1 MTTANCPTED
11 LATIT
16 LGTRPARPLQV
27 TATVGEAGLG
37 GNALVTG
44 STRIAWQAQSDV
56 AAYRVTFFDLSNG
69 ESIWPFTAEPDGR
82 DSRGPFL
89 RVTRDGVTCEL
100 KSTGP
105 SEIKYEVAVDDARDD
120 VDPLDPTIIIRPARA
135 QA

>member
-1 MTTANCPTED
+1 MTTDNCTTED

-16 LGTRPARPLQV
+16 LGTRQARPLQV

-44 STRIAWQAQSDV
+44 STRIAWKAQGDFAV
-56 AAYRVTFFDLSNG
+56 YRVTFFDLSNG
-69 ESIWPFTAEPDGR
+69 EAIWPFTAEPDGR

>member
-1 MTTANCPTED
+1 MTTDNCPTED

-16 LGTRPARPLQV
+16 LGIRSARPLQV
-27 TATVGEAGLG
+27 TATVGDTGLG

-44 STRIAWQAQSDV
+44 STRIAWQAQGDV
-56 AAYRVTFFDLSNG
+56 AAYRVTFFDLSSG
-69 ESIWPFTAEPDGR
+69 QAIWPFTDKPDGS

-89 RVTRDGVTCEL
+89 RVTRNGVTREL
-100 KSTGP
+100 SSVGS

-135 QA
+135 RV